1 MAAHEHDSFAEGYDS
16 YLLNHA
22 VLVENLSEAPIF
34 DATSPITQFIEERVD
49 LLCGDDIP
57 RPPVYVVDSAEPGAC
72 IAGNG
77 LIVNRGLLDLLQY
90 EEEVDAAL
98 GHELAHFEHH
108 GEGVSHSNPA
118 SAIGVVRAHETE
130 ADLRGMELLSRRG
143 INPRGSIS
151 LFETLA
157 RHTKTRAETK
167 NIAEHF
173 IDSPTHGRS
182 ADRAINLEQA
192 AWHLDLPHLSPSDLT
207 PLSFARSAAD
217 TIGQHV
223 EQDDHIRRQAAIG
236 HAIRQAFQ
244 EYKDDGHS
252 HETALPY
259 ALSQPYLEQQA
270 ALMAEIHPELRDE
283 EVHELA
289 MLAGSK
295 FGAACHLDV
304 SADNPLDANRLERA
318 FQNLDHPALT
328 QLVGSFNKETR
339 EHVAESYILQA
350 LNEKMPDLML
360 LTFIEACEK
369 QFGDFI
375 FARPF
380 AIKMTQLEE
389 DEERNQASIN
399 RLCAIAARTK
409 LPLYF
414 ISSNKELTRHP
425 RYTIEELRLKEAAAQ
440 PTVMDLLAYVS
451 HYNCRIDQ
459 TVKNNEAQLLPE
471 FRTWRSDS
479 EDESTA
485 NFRSQGLTSAQQ
497 SLLYGHNVQGENSA
511 VQRLYIDC
519 MRTDPATFT
528 RELLSYTDDEELR
541 KTMSTIWIEVFLELH
556 GYRGQFALL
565 STLYTADPAHTRRLL
580 GSFFEENIEYI
591 SSTLGIHVE
600 MNEAESDDDFDDSD
614 DYDEDDEAENEEG
627 EDEDIF
633 ETARFVSVVL
643 NKCLEQTREV
653 LCIDGLDPAELAARS
668 AFVDNLVIDSEK
680 IRSFA
685 LLQGLESYAHH
696 GDATALL
703 SLLARVEPPKFTV
716 SSFTGDDHLHAY
728 AQACWKAALTR
739 LLDQPNV
746 GQDDESLRLLM
757 VFGLAAEDTSTNLHV
772 PARALNRL
780 VEERNFDEGMQLVF
794 GTYGHLPSH
803 VLRNA
808 VVTLIESKAK
818 TLDDF
823 AKLEA
828 RLLENLE
835 QFVDLHHKEIGTGSI
850 IETNVLEAY
859 RTHQTKE
866 REVGLKHDVVKGM
879 ESVRLLRAL
888 LMSAEDDA
896 ELKQYMFERWWL
908 RYRTDFQGKI
918 DVEAKFRVEDI
929 AIWRY
934 PHKKS
939 QLEHWIK
946 EIPRHDD
953 YQPLGATLDKLYV
966 GNAALRHITV
976 RKLLLGK
983 GGVLTEA
990 AGRQALVEALMQTW
1004 LAYEEGSATDS
1015 ILHNILQSLMES
1027 AGPERLYHYLGPV
1040 LQDLILHPP
1049 HVQTSFDDIATRQA
1063 NIVVDT
1069 MLSRKKISKELGNE
1083 REAVRRK
1090 VINLA
1095 RGNANDQDAAGRST
1109 LEDRLFEIFV
1119 EAEDESIGRISPTE
1133 LALMV
1138 GKKSGA
1144 VGVRMLQ
1151 LAGQYYDIPE
1161 NEREKYNEVY
1171 DSMKGQTRLQAYK
1184 VLAREAK
1191 TNARVAE
1198 LLDNI
1203 ELFGERLGGGSLM
1216 TVYEVTMKD
1225 GSRQVIGV
1233 RNPNAE
1239 YHATQIAELAY
1250 NALDRAIEND
1260 PENADLK
1267 IAQSLV
1273 IDAVTWIR
1281 NELNDTTFTAKDA
1294 VFRAENDTRE
1304 GTGFRRGRS
1313 RYDLYVPKANET
1325 GTLWIRNE
1333 ELVPGVNLNGLTIAH
1348 DEPTDLASKRISQ
1361 ADFQDAVSTLVRNAL
1376 FQIRRGRFAHS
1387 DMHMG
1392 NFRIV
1397 EGNNRIAVF
1406 DRYNLIEMT
1415 DELRATLKQ
1424 TITHVASGRHRDA
1437 VEAVLHSVTPEE
1449 ALADDV
1455 VRTIA
1460 DSVAHGEADLTK
1472 TMANLVIGLKRANI
1486 SIPLEL
1492 SLIMRNIF
1500 SLARLS
1506 HKAGFDNLVE
1516 AFMHTADEQEVQDL
1530 LADLA
1535 A

>member
-16 YLLNHA
+16 YLSNHA
-22 VLVENLSEAPIF
+22 VLIENLAEAPIF
-34 DATSPITQFIEERVD
+34 DATSPITQFIEERVAF
-49 LLCGDDIP
+49 LCEDDIP
-57 RPPVYVVDSAEPGAC
+57 RPPVYVVDAAEPGAC

-77 LIVNRGLLDLLQY
+77 LIVNRGLLDLLQF
-90 EEEVDAAL
+90 EEEVDAVL
-98 GHELAHFEHH
+98 GHELAHLEHH
-108 GEGVSHSNPA
+108 SEGIRHENPA
-118 SAIGVVRAHETE
+118 STIGVVRAHETE

-157 RHTKTRAETK
+157 RHTKARAEK
-167 NIAEHF
+167 KKIAEHF
-173 IDSPTHGRS
+173 INSPTHGRS

-207 PLSFARSAAD
+207 PLSFRKSAAD
-217 TIGQHV
+217 TIGQRV
-223 EQDDHIRRQAAIG
+223 EQDDYIRRQAAIG
-236 HAIRQAFQ
+236 HAIRQALQ
-244 EYKDDGHS
+244 EYQDDDHS
-252 HETALPY
+252 YATALPY

-270 ALMAEIHPELRDE
+270 ALMAELHPELRDE

-318 FQNLDHPALT
+318 FENLDHPALT
-328 QLVGSFNKETR
+328 QLVGSFNKNAR

-360 LTFIEACEK
+360 LNFIEACEK
-369 QFGDFI
+369 QFGDYI

-380 AIKMTQLEE
+380 SVKMTQLAIDSEK
-389 DEERNQASIN
+389 NQTAIN
-399 RLCAIAARTK
+399 RLSAIAAHTK
-409 LPLYF
+409 LPLYSINF
-414 ISSNKELTRHP
+414 NEDLTQHP
-425 RYTIEELRLKEAAAQ
+425 RRAIEELRLDAAAAQ
-440 PTVMDLLAYVS
+440 PTIMDLLAYMS
-451 HYNCRIDQ
+451 HYSCRLESNAEDG
-459 TVKNNEAQLLPE
+459 EAQLMPE
-471 FRTWRSDS
+471 FRIWRSDS
-479 EDESTA
+479 EDESMA
-485 NFRSQGLTSAQQ
+485 DFRGQGLTSTQQ

-511 VQRLYIDC
+511 MQRLYIDC
-519 MRTDPATFT
+519 VRTDPAAFT

-541 KTMSTIWIEVFLELH
+541 KAMSTIWIEVFLDLH

-565 STLYTADPAHTRRLL
+565 STLYTADPTHTRRLL
-580 GSFFEENIEYI
+580 GNFFEENIEYI
-591 SSTLGIHVE
+591 SSALRLHSE
-600 MNEAESDDDFDDSD
+600 MNEADDEDE
-614 DYDEDDEAENEEG
+614 YEEDDEAEDEQS

-633 ETARFVSVVL
+633 ETARFVSVVFDR
-643 NKCLEQTREV
+643 CLEQTREV

-668 AFVDNLVIDSEK
+668 AFVDNLIVDSEK

-716 SSFTGDDHLHAY
+716 SSFTGDDHLHVY
-728 AQACWKAALTR
+728 AQDCWKAALTR
-739 LLDQPNV
+739 LLDRPNV
-746 GQDDESLRLLM
+746 GQDEESLRLLM
-757 VFGLAAEDTSTNLHV
+757 IFGLAAEDTSTNLHV

-780 VEERNFDEGMQLVF
+780 VEERDFDEGMQLVF

-803 VLRNA
+803 VLRSA

-828 RLLENLE
+828 QLLENLE

-908 RYRTDFQGKI
+908 RYRTDFHGKD

-976 RKLLLGK
+976 RKLLLGE

-990 AGRQALVEALMQTW
+990 AGRQALVEALMQSW
-1004 LAYEEGSATDS
+1004 LTYEEGSATDS

-1063 NIVVDT
+1063 NIVVDAL
-1069 MLSRKKISKELGNE
+1069 LSRKKISKELGNE

-1109 LEDRLFEIFV
+1109 LEDRLFEVFV
-1119 EAEDESIGRISPTE
+1119 EAEDESIERISPTE

-1171 DSMKGQTRLQAYK
+1171 DSMKGQTRLQAYT
-1184 VLAREAK
+1184 VLVREAK
-1191 TNARVAE
+1191 TNARMAA

-1216 TVYEVTMKD
+1216 TVYGVTMKD
-1225 GSRQVIGV
+1225 GSERVVGV

-1250 NALDRAIEND
+1250 NALGRAIEND
-1260 PENADLK
+1260 PDNADLK

-1304 GTGFRRGRS
+1304 GSGFRRGRS

-1325 GTLWIRNE
+1325 DTLWVRNE
-1333 ELVPGVNLNGLTIAH
+1333 EFVPGVNLNGLTIAR
-1348 DEPTDLASKRISQ
+1348 DEPTDLARKRISQ
-1361 ADFQDAVSTLVRNAL
+1361 ADFQDAVSTLVRSAL
-1376 FQIRRGRFAHS
+1376 FQIRRGSFAHS

-1397 EGNNRIAVF
+1397 EGNDRIAVF

-1415 DELRATLKQ
+1415 DDLRTTLKQ
-1424 TITHVASGRHRDA
+1424 TITHVASGRHHDA
-1437 VEAVLHSVTPEE
+1437 VEAVLRSVAPEGT
-1449 ALADDV
+1449 LADDV
-1455 VRTIA
+1455 VRDIA
-1460 DSVAHGEADLTK
+1460 DSVAQDEDDLTK

-1506 HKAGFDNLVE
+1506 HRAGFDNLVE